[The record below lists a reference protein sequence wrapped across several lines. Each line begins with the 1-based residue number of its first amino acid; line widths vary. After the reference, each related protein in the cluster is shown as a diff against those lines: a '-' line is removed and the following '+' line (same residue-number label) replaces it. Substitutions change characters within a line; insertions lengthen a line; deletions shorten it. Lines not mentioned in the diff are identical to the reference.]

1 MKLLVVEDQPS
12 LLDAVGIYLK
22 RHGFVVD
29 GALNLELARS
39 YLRTSGYDGILLDMA
54 LPDGN
59 GLDFLKELRKGGL
72 KIPVI
77 VMTARDQIS
86 DRIQGL
92 EAGADDSVVKPFD
105 LNEVLARFNA
115 VLRRYQGAAT
125 PLVNVG
131 VFEIDKS
138 GQRLL
143 RNGLEIVLTG
153 KEWALVERLTRQQH
167 AIVPKED
174 LEQALFSIDS
184 DILSNSLEVH
194 VSRIR
199 KKIGKQHIQ
208 TVRGLGYRFIG
219 DAVDEN

>member
-92 EAGADDSVVKPFD
+92 EAGADDYVVKPFD